1 MGTRAHG
8 QITGRDRELL
18 SLLAEHRV
26 MVLPQLAAGTG
37 ISVRTTDARLRQLA
51 EQRLIGF
58 DAIFREQPAAAWITR
73 RGLDLIESR
82 LPPATID
89 LKGYRHDVGVGWI
102 WLAARGGA
110 FGAIGAMVSE
120 REMRSHD
127 LRSDRTA
134 EPFGVALGGL
144 DSYGRMTRHYPDLL
158 LTTTD
163 GARVALE
170 LELTSKTAR
179 RLDTIMRGY
188 AGDGRIDRAIYLVPT
203 APLER
208 LVCAAVTR
216 AAIADLVRVER
227 LASAVIEGAPD
238 PGSRTRSGG
247 MSRSSGRARSGGRA
261 QAQTTREA
269 GRTER

>member
-1 MGTRAHG
+1 MGTRARS
-8 QITGRDRELL
+8 QVTGRDRELL
-18 SLLAEHRV
+18 VLLAEHRV
-26 MVLPQLAAGTG
+26 MVLPQLAVGT
-37 ISVRTTDARLRQLA
+37 SVSDRTADTRLRQLA
-51 EQRLIGF
+51 EQRLIGYET
-58 DAIFREQPAAAWITR
+58 IFREQPAAAWITR
-73 RGLDLIESR
+73 RGLDVIESR
-82 LPPATID
+82 LPPPTID

-102 WLAARGGA
+102 WLAARRGA
-110 FGAIGAMVSE
+110 FGAVEAMVSE

-163 GARVALE
+163 GTRVALE

-188 AGDGRIDRAIYLVPT
+188 AGDGRIDRAVYLVT
-203 APLER
+203 TGSLER
-208 LVCAAVTR
+208 LLGAAVTR
-216 AAIADLVRVER
+216 AGIPDLVRVER

-238 PGSRTRSGG
+238 PGASTRSGG
-247 MSRSSGRARSGGRA
+247 MARSAGRAASGERT
-261 QAQTTREA
+261 QAALTRGA
-269 GRTER
+269 HRPER